1 MEILKSSYTAEDK
14 AMLKANKN
22 LRSLIRILCLVS
34 VVSLAACGG
43 SSDFSAVPSMK
54 TVSAAKIYVA
64 KPADGA
70 VAVVDAASSNVI
82 TSFGVCS
89 DPVYTIVAAAQNK
102 GFVGC
107 SESISIFD
115 TQANTLIEDIPLA
128 PSVVGL
134 ESMALSPDG
143 SRLYFT
149 GPNSN
154 SHSATYNAF
163 YLDIATKRITALS
176 GNGEARVI
184 AVSADGSKAYVV
196 TGPQNQSTNSTLRV
210 IDVASNVITASIPVG
225 RNAKSIAVSAD
236 GSRVYVGNLDS
247 STISV
252 IDANTNAV
260 VATWTTPG
268 NPESIAISPNG
279 SKIYVVDGSD
289 KLLIFNATTG
299 VAALTQV
306 TTEPAYPWFVTLDSN
321 GGKAYV
327 VLFKG
332 YSENSKLAVVD
343 TSTNTLTSTLSLGT
357 VAFSVAAP

>member
-54 TVSAAKIYVA
+54 TVSAARIYVA
-64 KPADGA
+64 NPVDGA

-82 TSFGVCS
+82 TSFRVCS
-89 DPVYTIVAAAQNK
+89 DPSFTILAAAQNK

-107 SESISIFD
+107 TGSISIFD
-115 TQANTLIEDIPLA
+115 TQSNTLIEDIPLA

-149 GPNSN
+149 GRNSN
-154 SHSATYNAF
+154 SPSRTYNAF
-163 YLDIATKRITALS
+163 YLDVATKQITALT

-184 AVSADGSKAYVV
+184 AVSADGSKAYVA
-196 TGPQNQSTNSTLRV
+196 TGPVNLSTNSTLRV

-225 RNAKSIAVSAD
+225 LNAQSIAVSSD
-236 GSRVYVGNLDS
+236 GSRVYVGNRNA

-252 IDANTNAV
+252 VDANTNTV

-268 NPESIAISPNG
+268 TPQSIAISPNG
-279 SKIYVVDGSD
+279 SKIYVVDDSD
-289 KLLIFNATTG
+289 KLLTFNAATG
-299 VAALTQV
+299 VAASTQV
-306 TTEPAYPWFVTLDSN
+306 TTEFALSRFVTLDSN

-327 VLFKG
+327 VLFRG

-343 TSTNTLTSTLSLGT
+343 TSTNTLTSTLSLGVLT
-357 VAFSVAAP
+357 VSVAAP